1 MVFAIGMLIVIY
13 LLWVLLVKGALW
25 KIILGAFGWFGLY
38 VFLSTQWHLDKE
50 SPFKDNF
57 MSWAAII
64 PTVLVLLVMAS
75 TKDE

>member
-1 MVFAIGMLIVIY
+1 MLFAIGMLIVIY

-38 VFLSTQWHLDKE
+38 VFLSANWQLNQE

-64 PTVLVLLVMAS
+64 PTALVLLVMAT
-75 TKDE
+75 TKEE